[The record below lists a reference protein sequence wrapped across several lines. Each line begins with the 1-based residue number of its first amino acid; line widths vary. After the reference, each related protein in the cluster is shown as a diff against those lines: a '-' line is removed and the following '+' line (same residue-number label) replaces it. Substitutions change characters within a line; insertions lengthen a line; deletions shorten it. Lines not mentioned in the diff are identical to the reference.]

1 MYSPPEWIR
10 CGRYTA
16 GPLTVWSL
24 GILLYDMVQGDI
36 PFEQDAQICS
46 GKLRFH
52 MIVTRDCQNLIARCL
67 ALRPRDRILL
77 RPTLSYSVLLRPAPS
92 YSVYS
97 VLLCPTPSYSVLL
110 HPTPSTPSYSVLLRH
125 TPSYSVL
132 LRPTPSY
139 SVLLHPTPS
148 FSVLLWR
155 KTK

>member
-67 ALRPRDRILL
+67 ALRPRDRIPLEQIL
-77 RPTLSYSVLLRPAPS
+77 AHRWFTASLPCSGTEDEELQFVGINIPSKPSSMEILGSV
-92 YSVYS
+92 
-97 VLLCPTPSYSVLL
+97 
-110 HPTPSTPSYSVLLRH
+110 
-125 TPSYSVL
+125 
-132 LRPTPSY
+132 
-139 SVLLHPTPS
+139 
-148 FSVLLWR
+148 
-155 KTK
+155 